1 MKIEVKNLIDTIMTC
16 IGREERL
23 AMAKDEIERSLK
35 DKLWEY
41 VKPYVDVKEE
51 NLLDATTL
59 ITMTLNFDEEVKQY
73 AVKDTHGMM
82 MQPYRTLTVKPT
94 INTNLA

>member
-23 AMAKDEIERSLK
+23 AMAKDEMERSLK

-59 ITMTLNFDEEVKQY
+59 VTMSLNFDEEIKQY

-82 MQPYRTLTVKPT
+82 IQPYRILTVKPT
-94 INTNLA
+94 INTNLQ

>member
-23 AMAKDEIERSLK
+23 AMAKNEMERSLK

-59 ITMTLNFDEEVKQY
+59 ITMSLNFDEEVKQY
-73 AVKDTHGMM
+73 AVKDMNGMM

>member
-1 MKIEVKNLIDTIMTC
+1 MKIEVKNLIDTTMTC

-23 AMAKDEIERSLK
+23 AMAKNEMECSLK

-59 ITMTLNFDEEVKQY
+59 VTMSLNFDEEIKQY
-73 AVKDTHGMM
+73 ALKDMHGMM
-82 MQPYRTLTVKPT
+82 MRPYRTLTVKPT
-94 INTNLA
+94 INANLQ

>member
-23 AMAKDEIERSLK
+23 AMAKQEMERSLK

-59 ITMTLNFDEEVKQY
+59 ITMTLNFDEEAKQY